1 MNLLSFLS
9 GNQNITILIITF
21 WSIKF
26 LQIKFN
32 IFLMKMKLIIY
43 SDEIKIDI
51 WRGQIEAITILK
63 TFAKIYGEQGIQF
76 LLF

>member
-1 MNLLSFLS
+1 
-9 GNQNITILIITF
+9 
-21 WSIKF
+21 
-26 LQIKFN
+26 
-32 IFLMKMKLIIY
+32 MKMKLIIY